1 MKIADYFKKP
11 IKTYCLVQGE
21 EVDVMVECDYQPPEP
36 RVNVAEQVEVI
47 DVRNLRGVS
56 IMDSMYM
63 VELEELEDRLLA
75 MAKSGIEVAEDAFD
89 RIREIAQEEQ
99 QLALHQGAV
108 HRRTGA

>member
-1 MKIADYFKKP
+1 MKLRDYFKKP
-11 IKTYCLVQGE
+11 IKTFASVQGE
-21 EVDVMVECDYQPPEP
+21 EVDVMVEVDYQPAEP
-36 RVNVAEQVEVI
+36 RVGVFEQAEVI

-63 VELEELEDRLLA
+63 NELEELEGRLLA